1 MKKVVIVENMYLLQA
16 GLAAVVREVNGL
28 SLEKVFTGNEPNLQA
43 IINRYGPDVVMINP
57 LALSGENS
65 ALPRHFRNAGK
76 TVLGIVS
83 QSRKEEF
90 TGGFNDFLFWEDDK
104 FELEQKLRK
113 YAGNPANNGD
123 NKSLSRRE
131 ITILKM
137 IVKGLTHQQIADKLF
152 LSIHTVNTHR
162 KNINKK
168 LGIKTVSG
176 LSVYAIMNRLV
187 EMDELADKEQA

>member
-28 SLEKVFTGNEPNLQA
+28 SLEKVFAGNEPNLQA

-65 ALPRHFRNAGK
+65 ALSRHFRNAGK

-113 YAGNPANNGD
+113 YAGNPANNSD

>member
-1 MKKVVIVENMYLLQA
+1 MKKVVIVEKTYLLQA

-28 SLEKVFTGNEPNLQA
+28 SLAKVFSGNEPNLPA
-43 IINRYGPDVVMINP
+43 IVNRYSPDVVIVNP
-57 LALSGENS
+57 LGLSGENR

-76 TVLGIVS
+76 TMLGLVS
-83 QSRKEEF
+83 KLRKEEF
-90 TGGFNDFLFWEDDK
+90 AGGFNDFLFLEDDK

-113 YAGNPANNGD
+113 YAGNPVNNVG
-123 NKSLSRRE
+123 NKTLSQRE
-131 ITILKM
+131 TTILKM
-137 IVKGLTHQQIADKLF
+137 IVKGFTHQQIADKLF

-187 EMDELADKEQA
+187 EINELADKEQV